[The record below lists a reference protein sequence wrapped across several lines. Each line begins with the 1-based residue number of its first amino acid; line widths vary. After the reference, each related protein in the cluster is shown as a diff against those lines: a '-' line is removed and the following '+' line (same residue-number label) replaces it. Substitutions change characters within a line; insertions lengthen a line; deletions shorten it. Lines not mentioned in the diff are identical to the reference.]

1 MIGLVILEA
10 IIIGAMLIFFGDIYY
25 RVKHP
30 EFIFEIDDSDPD
42 DVKFTMSSSKAPE
55 DLRPGR
61 VYVIKT
67 VRKN

>member
-1 MIGLVILEA
+1 MIGIIVLET
-10 IIIGAMLIFFGDIYY
+10 IIIAVLILFFIDVWVRIQ
-25 RVKHP
+25 HP

-61 VYVIKT
+61 IYILKT
-67 VRKN
+67 TRK

>member
-1 MIGLVILEA
+1 MIGVVILEA
-10 IIIGAMLIFFGDIYY
+10 IIIGAMLIFFSDIYY
-25 RVKHP
+25 RIQHP

-61 VYVIKT
+61 IYILKT
-67 VRKN
+67 TRK

>member
-1 MIGLVILEA
+1 MIGIIVLET
-10 IIIGAMLIFFGDIYY
+10 IIIAVLILFFIDVLV

-42 DVKFTMSSSKAPE
+42 DVKLSMTSNKAPE

-61 VYVIKT
+61 IYILKS
-67 VRKN
+67 VRK

>member
-1 MIGLVILEA
+1 MIGVVILEA

-42 DVKFTMSSSKAPE
+42 DVKLSLVSNKAPE

-61 VYVIKT
+61 IYILKT
-67 VRKN
+67 TRK